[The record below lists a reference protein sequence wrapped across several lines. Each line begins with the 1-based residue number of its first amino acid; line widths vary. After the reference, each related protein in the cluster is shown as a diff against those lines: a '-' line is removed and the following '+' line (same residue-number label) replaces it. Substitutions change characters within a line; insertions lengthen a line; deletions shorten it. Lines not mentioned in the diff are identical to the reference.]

1 MPYTKIRH
9 YSSTT
14 KLQISYWTQYIT
26 GKYFNLIENQN
37 SKHLTPPWLR
47 AKMDKY
53 TDMDFKISII
63 TNKSTENIL
72 SYPELINQCAHSYF
86 YHQYTQTIRYN
97 FLSHPSILGIA
108 LPARKQ
114 PFIIGIIT
122 GYNIIISMFPY
133 FYLFSWSE
141 LTLYNTIMR
150 GRNASHIVFF
160 LVFFCLHVVLHR

>member
-1 MPYTKIRH
+1 M
-9 YSSTT
+9 
-14 KLQISYWTQYIT
+14 
-26 GKYFNLIENQN
+26 G
-37 SKHLTPPWLR
+37 
-47 AKMDKY
+47 KY

-97 FLSHPSILGIA
+97 FLSHPSILGICCTSSA
-108 LPARKQ
+108 E
-114 PFIIGIIT
+114 IGIIT

-150 GRNASHIVFF
+150 GRNASHMFF
-160 LVFFCLHVVLHR
+160 LFFFFACMWFYIGNH

>member
-1 MPYTKIRH
+1 
-9 YSSTT
+9 
-14 KLQISYWTQYIT
+14 
-26 GKYFNLIENQN
+26 
-37 SKHLTPPWLR
+37 
-47 AKMDKY
+47 MDKY

-133 FYLFSWSE
+133 FYLFF
-141 LTLYNTIMR
+141 LVRTDALQHN
-150 GRNASHIVFF
+150 NAWEKCQPYSFFFGFF
-160 LVFFCLHVVLHR
+160 LLACGST